1 VSVVAAGYKLTE
13 VGVIPE
19 SWEVMRL
26 GQLADFVTS
35 GSRGWAQFYSE
46 GGALFIRSQNVK
58 AGRLDF
64 SDRQHVVQPAGAE
77 GNRTRVQQRDL
88 LVTITGNSVG
98 NVALVEHDLGE
109 AYISQHVGLIR
120 FQEPALASFVARYL
134 APGAPGNWQIAASQS
149 GQSKPGLTLKDLHE
163 FAVVLPEAAEQRA
176 IAETL
181 SDMDA
186 LLAGLDRLIA
196 KKRDLKQA
204 AMQQL
209 LTGQTRLPG
218 FQGEWE
224 SQPLTSV
231 VADLEAGVSVNSVAG
246 GGHHSLGE
254 PGILKTSCVANGVFD
269 PEEFKLID
277 QREVGRAR
285 LSLRQNTLIISRMN
299 TPNLVGEVGFVE
311 KNYPYLF
318 LPDRLWMTRFRSDS
332 GIWPKWLAYQMSSPI
347 TQVAIKDLASG
358 TSGSMKNISKSKLLA
373 LTLDFPP
380 SDEQEAI
387 AAVLSDMDAELTAL
401 EARRNKTRALKQ
413 AMMQELL
420 TGRTRLV

>member
-1 VSVVAAGYKLTE
+1 
-13 VGVIPE
+13 
-19 SWEVMRL
+19 ML
-26 GQLADFVTS
+26 GQRQIDSF
-35 GSRGWAQFYSE
+35 Q
-46 GGALFIRSQNVK
+46 
-58 AGRLDF
+58 AG
-64 SDRQHVVQPAGAE
+64 
-77 GNRTRVQQRDL
+77 GNRQ
-88 LVTITGNSVG
+88 
-98 NVALVEHDLGE
+98 
-109 AYISQHVGLIR
+109 GLNFAQVRSIR
-120 FQEPALASFVARYL
+120 
-134 APGAPGNWQIAASQS
+134 
-149 GQSKPGLTLKDLHE
+149 
-163 FAVVLPEAAEQRA
+163 LPVPPLPEQRA
-176 IAETL
+176 IAAAL
-181 SDMDA
+181 SDIDA

-311 KNYPYLF
+311 QDYPYLF

>member
-1 VSVVAAGYKLTE
+1 MSVVAAGYKLTE

-218 FQGEWE
+218 FQGDWEWK
-224 SQPLTSV
+224 QV
-231 VADLEAGVSVNSVAG
+231 GDVAAISKGTQLHGSEAQEGGAFPHLNGGITPSNYTNKSNTAANTIAVSEGGNSCGFVQFMRVPYWC
-246 GGHHSLGE
+246 GGHCYSVIPKGVDNKFLYQL
-254 PGILKTSCVANGVFD
+254 LKGRQLEIMA
-269 PEEFKLID
+269 L
-277 QREVGRAR
+277 RVGSG
-285 LSLRQNTLIISRMN
+285 L
-299 TPNLVGEVGFVE
+299 PNVQ
-311 KNYPYLF
+311 K
-318 LPDRLWMTRFRSDS
+318 
-332 GIWPKWLAYQMSSPI
+332 A
-347 TQVAIKDLASG
+347 A
-358 TSGSMKNISKSKLLA
+358 LLA
-373 LTLDFPP
+373 VKVRCPIALA
-380 SDEQEAI
+380 EQTAI
-387 AAVLSDMDAELTAL
+387 AAVLSDMDAELTTL
-401 EARRNKTRALKQ
+401 EARRDKTRALKQ
-413 AMMQELL
+413 GMMQELL
-420 TGRTRLV
+420 IGRTRLV